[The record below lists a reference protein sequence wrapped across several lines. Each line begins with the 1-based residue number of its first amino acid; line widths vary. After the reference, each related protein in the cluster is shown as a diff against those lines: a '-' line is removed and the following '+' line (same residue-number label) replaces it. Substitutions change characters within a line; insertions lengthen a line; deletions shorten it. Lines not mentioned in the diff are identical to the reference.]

1 MLRFLHLA
9 DVHLDRPVVAPTEAL
24 RDRLLTSVRDAFRRA
39 LDAAVEE
46 EVDGVL
52 IAGDL
57 YDDARL
63 SYDTERFLVT
73 QLERLS
79 AAGIPCVIAAGNAD
93 PSGPG
98 HRAPGIAWPEGVRY
112 VGTRTP
118 AVIDLTGPDGAPQ
131 ARVVA
136 AGHVSPHELDD
147 LAAAFPP
154 AEGGLPHVGV
164 LHAHVP
170 AATDAAHH
178 GQYAATSVE
187 RLRSLG
193 YAYWALGHVH
203 RQQRL
208 DPQTPAWYAGTLHG
222 HGPDEPGP
230 RGGLLVTLQSRR
242 GGRVRAATDPRLV
255 APLAWLDLELGDLA
269 ELDNLTR
276 LQRAVR
282 TAFADATAA
291 ADADADDGAAAP
303 GGPRYLVRLALRG
316 PCPMAG
322 LLADDERR
330 RELRM
335 ILSGTLGAA
344 HLDLVT
350 DDLTPPL
357 DLDAYRG
364 ETHLAG
370 ETLALLARAAT
381 DDDALDALAP
391 DPLAGLPAAVRDDPH
406 ARRAYLR
413 RLLDGLDRQAVLRL
427 QAA

>member
-9 DVHLDRPVVAPTEAL
+9 DVHLDRPVTAPTEDL
-24 RDRLLTSVRDAFRRA
+24 RDRLLASVRDAFRRA
-39 LDAAVEE
+39 LDAAIEE

-63 SYDTERFLVT
+63 SYGTERFLVG
-73 QLERLS
+73 QLARLS

-98 HRAPGIAWPEGVRY
+98 HRGAGLAWPEGVRY

-154 AEGGLPHVGV
+154 AEGDLPHVGV

-170 AATDAAHH
+170 AATGAEHH

-255 APLAWLDLELGDLA
+255 APLAWLDLTLDDLA
-269 ELDNLTR
+269 EVDNLTR

-282 TAFADATAA
+282 TAFARATGG
-291 ADADADDGAAAP
+291 DDDGAAT
-303 GGPRYLVRLALRG
+303 GPRYLVRLTLRG

-357 DLDAYRG
+357 DLDAHRG

-370 ETLALLARAAT
+370 ETLALLDRAAT

-391 DPLAGLPAAVRDDPH
+391 DPLAGLPAPLRDDPH

-427 QAA
+427 QAE